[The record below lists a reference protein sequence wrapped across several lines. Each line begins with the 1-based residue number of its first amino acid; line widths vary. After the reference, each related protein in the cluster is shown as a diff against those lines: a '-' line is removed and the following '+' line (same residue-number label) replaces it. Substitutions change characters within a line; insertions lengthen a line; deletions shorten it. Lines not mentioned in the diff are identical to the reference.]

1 MEGAMNNR
9 QHFVHEN
16 IIQGNE
22 RKKEILLE
30 MRSLRSGSGSH
41 ASSMSFTALRAQ
53 ARAEVA
59 AAIKKAEMQKKRFVL
74 ESQSA
79 LAIQQQELALAKRK
93 LDEQDRLETLYLEE
107 AAAVALA
114 KANAIDDELGLK
126 DPGEPPHLDLPEE
139 NPRQRVQN
147 FIDNQYTDQPSNMGT
162 PHMTTPHMGTSNQ
175 PNAPPHHA
183 PPLPP
188 NHNMCLTPNP

>member
-1 MEGAMNNR
+1 M
-9 QHFVHEN
+9 
-16 IIQGNE
+16 
-22 RKKEILLE
+22 
-30 MRSLRSGSGSH
+30 
-41 ASSMSFTALRAQ
+41 SSTALRAQ

-59 AAIKKAEMQKKRFVL
+59 AAIKKAEMQKKRSVL

-93 LDEQDRLETLYLEE
+93 LDEQAWLETLYLEE

-114 KANAIDDELGLK
+114 KANAIDDELGLR

-147 FIDNQYTDQPSNMGT
+147 FIENQYTDQPSNMES

-183 PPLPP
+183 PPRYPP
-188 NHNMCLTPNP
+188 TTTCV